1 MKTTQMTHELL
12 DTDTG
17 RLSNNQLMVLK
28 MELLQKVKQ
37 LSDELTL
44 RAMAESVS

>member
-1 MKTTQMTHELL
+1 MKTKQMTHELL

>member
-28 MELLQKVKQ
+28 MELLQKVNQ
-37 LSDELTL
+37 ISNELTL
-44 RAMAESVS
+44 RAMVESVS

>member
-28 MELLQKVKQ
+28 MELLQKVNQ
-37 LSDELTL
+37 ISNELTL